1 MDGLLYFLN
10 HSFGCLPRR
19 PSARPSSSSP
29 SRGCGCSAASGG
41 CRPSSTPEDFSRTQW
56 GRFVLSREDS
66 YSHLTSA
73 TRSLGH
79 YSAHL
84 LCYRRVRRAE
94 EVHAVRD
101 TLVERVHARCAPLHH
116 GSCAAPPLRLRVAG
130 PRPCAAVL
138 RVCLPHGVPDAGY
151 CHTQGQLLQCAH
163 TVLCSAR
170 RPPLSCSPR
179 QGGKTMPLTL
189 RAPVSLAHSWCA
201 FTALSKQPMQKNAP
215 AK

>member
-1 MDGLLYFLN
+1 MGKLRCFK
-10 HSFGCLPRR
+10 
-19 PSARPSSSSP
+19 
-29 SRGCGCSAASGG
+29 
-41 CRPSSTPEDFSRTQW
+41 
-56 GRFVLSREDS
+56 EDS
-66 YSHLTSA
+66 YSHLTSD
-73 TRSLGH
+73 TLSLGH

-84 LCYRRVRRAE
+84 LCYRRVRRAK

-101 TLVERVHARCAPLHH
+101 ALVERVHARCAPLHH
-116 GSCAAPPLRLRVAG
+116 GSCAVSPLRLRVAG
-130 PRPCAAVL
+130 LRPCAAVL

-179 QGGKTMPLTL
+179 QGGKTMPLSL

-201 FTALSKQPMQKNAP
+201 FTALSKQPMPKNAP
-215 AK
+215 AMWSTFNPCRTPRRREALLSTHVEPCGGAKLHFQPTSNRAAARHPFS